1 MLIHKTTKMTE
12 NNFNELVRIAQ
23 VDLDGNKPIYFAMKK
38 IKGVSFSFSS
48 AICHVSGVDRNK
60 KTGLLSPSEI
70 SKIESAI
77 LHPEK
82 NNIPDW
88 LYNRRYDYETG
99 ENKHLNGGDIKFNVQ
114 NDIRRLSKIKS
125 YKGFRH
131 QLKLPVRGQRT
142 RGNFRTGT
150 SLGVSRKKVTA
161 PAAAPQAKAA
171 AKKG

>member
-1 MLIHKTTKMTE
+1 MTE

-23 VDLDGNKPIYFAMKK
+23 VDLNGNKPIYFAMKK

-48 AICHVSGVDRNK
+48 AICHISNIDKNK

-70 SKIESAI
+70 SKIENAI
-77 LHPEK
+77 LYPEK
-82 NNIPDW
+82 NNIPKW
-88 LYNRRYDYETG
+88 MYNRRRDYETG
-99 ENKHLNGGDIKFNVQ
+99 EDRHLNGGDIKFNVQ

-131 QLKLPVRGQRT
+131 QMKLPVRGQRT
-142 RGNFRTGT
+142 RGNFRTGA
-150 SLGVSRKKVTA
+150 SLGVSRKKITA
-161 PAAAPQAKAA
+161 PPAAAPAKTG